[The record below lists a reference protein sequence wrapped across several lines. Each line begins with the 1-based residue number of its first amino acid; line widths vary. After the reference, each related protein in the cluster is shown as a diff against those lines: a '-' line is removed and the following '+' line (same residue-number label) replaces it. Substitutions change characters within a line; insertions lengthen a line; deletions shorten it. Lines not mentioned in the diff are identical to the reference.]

1 MAVIVATTL
10 VLEVIGP
17 PIIQL
22 TFNLAGE
29 ISENREVKIK

>member
-1 MAVIVATTL
+1 MPVIAATTL

-17 PIIQL
+17 SITQL

-29 ISENREVKIK
+29 ITETGR